1 MRRLKEQKTE
11 RVKEKRTSDTWR
23 QEADQHAI
31 TDERG
36 KGKRKISGNGTQK
49 ERGETCLPLGSHY
62 RDAFSIQELGV
73 QLSLQGTDHI
83 HPESQTQTH
92 THIYKHT
99 RTHDFYYTHAHMPWA
114 VL

>member
-11 RVKEKRTSDTWR
+11 RVKEKRTSGTLR
-23 QEADQHAI
+23 KEADQHAI

-36 KGKRKISGNGTQK
+36 KGKRKISGNGLQK

-62 RDAFSIQELGV
+62 REAFSIQELGM

-83 HPESQTQTH
+83 HPESQRQTH
-92 THIYKHT
+92 TYIQTH
-99 RTHDFYYTHAHMPWA
+99 THDFYYTHAHMPWA